1 MKEFEIYK
9 KEINVLY
16 VEDDDLTREKLAKFL
31 SRKFKNIE
39 VANNGADALIKFHE
53 KRAKDQVFDLIISD
67 INMPMMD
74 GISMLEKIRELDS
87 SVAVVFITARTE
99 TSNLLKAINLHVED
113 YITKPLDLEIIDEKL
128 EKIAKDLFYRSSYES
143 QKKELESYTNIINQ
157 EAIISK
163 INKEGLITFVNEA
176 FCNISLYNEE
186 ELIGK
191 PYHITKHPD
200 VSDLMI
206 KEIWTGLQKG
216 EIWTGTYKN
225 IAKDNSEYFTKSKIF
240 PIFTSNNKEIKE
252 YLCFQFINTDEENT
266 KRELNKNILQQITSY
281 KLTIGNM
288 KKELQQVKSEQATYL
303 RNMQDYESKYI
314 DANNKKADLLKQLE
328 SYEQNNLENSKLDLM
343 MKKDKSKQFEVVYAS
358 LTKYKNLNA
367 KLEKQI
373 EELLKLEER
382 NNTALE
388 SYREKEVDFI
398 KRINN
403 LKDLVSNLENENE
416 KLKTNKSLLSFGK

>member
-252 YLCFQFINTDEENT
+252 YLRFQFINTDEENT

>member
-303 RNMQDYESKYI
+303 RSMQDYESKYI